1 MNRKLAYR
9 QFLNSSDWKELRNF
23 ALARTDGFCQ
33 FCGEIATQVH
43 HVKYPKRFGEEHP
56 HSLIPVCEKCHSI
69 SHGIQNMK
77 ELTNVIQMTEL
88 APNGNRLNYLLSG
101 GRVFASAKS
110 WARALQLPDSLMK
123 WFEAGLANKALFKK
137 DTAGGSLEMQYSNT
151 AVYRW
156 HAVGDLLR
164 AFDREWYKTEY
175 RSRPIDEQR
184 EIQRFHENY
193 ERLVNW
199 GYDLQER
206 ALASMLNSD
215 NYRNTPVTQETLLEA
230 IKQAVAPRLIAH
242 DDKLHEHDVMIADIK
257 VAVPALR
264 DPSEFITVKQAI
276 NEQGLDFSV
285 MPLHPQS
292 RDNLASLTGKKLK
305 ASFAEEG
312 GSVIARL
319 DGQNIAT
326 KVNTYRRK
334 AIFDVLQEVMG
345 NSQQSLLK

>member
-1 MNRKLAYR
+1 MNRKLEYK
-9 QFLNSSDWKELRNF
+9 QYLNSKGWKELRSA

-33 FCGEIATQVH
+33 FCGDIATQVH
-43 HVKYPKRFGEEHP
+43 HAKYPKRFGEEHP
-56 HSLIPVCEKCHSI
+56 HSLIPACDKCHAI
-69 SHGIQNMK
+69 SHGIQKMN
-77 ELTNVIQMTEL
+77 ELKNVVQMAEL
-88 APNGNRLNYLLSG
+88 APNGNRLNYLMSG

-110 WARALQLPDSLMK
+110 WSRALQLPESLMK

-184 EIQRFHENY
+184 EIQRFHESY

-206 ALASMLNSD
+206 ALASMLNSEND
-215 NYRNTPVTQETLLEA
+215 RNTPVTQETLLEA

-257 VAVPALR
+257 EAVSTLR
-264 DPSEFITVKQAI
+264 DPLEFITVKQAI
-276 NEQGLDFSV
+276 SEQGLDPSV

-292 RDNLASLTGKKLK
+292 KDNLAGLAGKRLK
-305 ASFAEEG
+305 AIFAEEG

-334 AIFDVLQEVMG
+334 AIFEVLQEIIG
-345 NSQQSLLK
+345 STQSSLL